1 MQLAKVTAHK
11 TFSGGY
17 WDCIITPGVPK
28 FYMKCFGIGHLV
40 AFSLQNVQVFNSGKF
55 LALVFGNVLPFLF
68 TFFFFFFLSETPSW
82 LLDILDWYSSFLNS
96 SFFLMLPSI
105 HFFVL
110 FSGVCSNYLL
120 SLLLNFKISVI
131 YLPWLL
137 FSVYAFKK
145 ITFCF
150 SFMCLSFLISLLG
163 TNNRVL
169 KFSLSFLCSF
179 SFYSMLLV
187 VVSEAFSTIWWPW
200 SIYSCLKERQ

>member
-1 MQLAKVTAHK
+1 MYKSSIRGNFLHW
-11 TFSGGY
+11 FLEMFFH
-17 WDCIITPGVPK
+17 
-28 FYMKCFGIGHLV
+28 FY
-40 AFSLQNVQVFNSGKF
+40 
-55 LALVFGNVLPFLF
+55 
-68 TFFFFFFLSETPSW
+68 
-82 LLDILDWYSSFLNS
+82 LLS
-96 SFFLMLPSI
+96 SFFSFFLKLLVGRWTYWIDTPVFLSLRFFMLPSI

-145 ITFCF
+145 ITFSF
-150 SFMCLSFLISLLG
+150 IFMCLSFLISLLG

-187 VVSEAFSTIWWPW
+187 VVSEAFSTI
-200 SIYSCLKERQ
+200 